1 MNCEIYDRFKEVIP
15 VKRLDEM
22 DLDDVFKSC
31 RTAFEIIGYTANDLD
46 RSIEE
51 AWAYSSAES
60 LFQFICDVY
69 EVDTNGA

>member
-1 MNCEIYDRFKEVIP
+1 MNCQVYDRFKEVIP

-22 DLDDVFKSC
+22 DVADVFTSC
-31 RTAFEIIGYTANDLD
+31 KVAFEIIGYSATDLD
-46 RSIEE
+46 GSVEQ

-60 LFQFICDVY
+60 LFEFICDVY